1 LIKLLSP
8 IAPHICQKLW
18 GNLCDNPNSNVLS
31 ENWPIIDENALSLDE
46 VEIIIQVNGKLRAKI
61 ILQTNSNQEFVEE
74 SALSNQ
80 NVAKFANKDNIQKVI
95 FVPNK
100 LINFVTK

>member
-1 LIKLLSP
+1 MNLKQANNDYERSQFNTVVAACMKILNELPSRKYPEVMYEGITILIKLLSP

-46 VEIIIQVNGKLRAKI
+46 VEIIFKLMVN
-61 ILQTNSNQEFVEE
+61 
-74 SALSNQ
+74 
-80 NVAKFANKDNIQKVI
+80 
-95 FVPNK
+95 
-100 LINFVTK
+100 